1 MFKKRMYPKFYY
13 NQRIL
18 FILLI
23 CTVLTFTGSFGV
35 ENARADADNPPP
47 ILKTKHSPSTIS
59 SPKPRTVITQD
70 GEIDDMDSLIRFF
83 YYANEVELEGLIYS
97 SSMFH
102 WKGEDPDAPADI
114 DGIGQGGGGLRDH
127 QSSMVLNRWIRYV
140 W

>member
-97 SSMFH
+97 SSMFQ
-102 WKGEDPDAPADI
+102 DRTSTR
-114 DGIGQGGGGLRDH
+114 LN
-127 QSSMVLNRWIRYV
+127 SSHVAI
-140 W
+140 